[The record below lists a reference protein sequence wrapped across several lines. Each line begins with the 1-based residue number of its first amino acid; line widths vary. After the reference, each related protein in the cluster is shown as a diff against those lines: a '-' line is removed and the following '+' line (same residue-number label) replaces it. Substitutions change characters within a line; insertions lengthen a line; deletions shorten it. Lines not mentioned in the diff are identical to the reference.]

1 MAITLAQAQVNVQDD
16 VDYMVIDELRRYS
29 WLLDQIVFDD
39 VVNPGTG
46 GATLTYGYTRLTTA
60 AAAAFR
66 AINSEYVANQA
77 TRQRFTADL
86 KPLGGSFQ
94 IDRVLADLGP
104 AATNEVNFQLQQ
116 LLIAI
121 KVRFQE
127 ELINGDVAGGSDP
140 NGFDGLSLALAG
152 SSTEFV
158 PNNQSGGKFYADWS
172 PSAITDTASATGTSL
187 ANDALDILD
196 EFLSSIHPSQTGG
209 GMGGPGDV
217 APGTK
222 AILGNT
228 TSITRVRSLARR
240 AAMYNEQKDDLGRTI
255 QTYGDWVLIDIGD
268 TVDGSGP
275 IIPIETR
282 DPDGAGAGG
291 NINFLTDLYAVSFG
305 MDSFHGASVAS
316 AQLVKTWMPPMQLP
330 GAVKTGECEMGPV
343 TMVLKNSKTC
353 GVLRNI
359 KVKNG

>member
-1 MAITLAQAQVNVQDD
+1 MITLAQAQVNVQDD
-16 VDYMVIDELRRYS
+16 VDYLVIDELRRYS
-29 WLLDQIVFDD
+29 WLLDHVVFDD

-46 GATLTYGYTRLTTA
+46 GATLTYGYTRLTAA

-66 AINSEYVANQA
+66 AINDEYAAAQA
-77 TRQRFTADL
+77 TRTRLTADL
-86 KPLGGSFQ
+86 KPLGGAFE
-94 IDRVLADLGP
+94 IDRVIADLGP
-104 AATNEVNFQLQQ
+104 AATNEVSFQLQQ

-121 KVRFQE
+121 KVRFQQ
-127 ELINGDVAGGSDP
+127 ELITGDTASDA
-140 NGFDGLSLALAG
+140 NGFDGLSIALAG
-152 SSTEFV
+152 STTEFI
-158 PNNQSGGKFYADWS
+158 PNSGGTSFADWS
-172 PSAITDTASATGTSL
+172 PSQISTTDL
-187 ANDALDILD
+187 ANDALDVLD
-196 EFLSSIHPSQTGG
+196 EFLASIHPSQTGG

-217 APGTK
+217 PPGTK

-240 AAMYNEQKDDLGRTI
+240 AAMHTAQKDDLGRMI
-255 QTYGDWVLIDIGD
+255 ERYGDWVLIDIGD

-282 DPDGAGAGG
+282 DPDGAGSGVDVTG
-291 NINFLTDLYAVSFG
+291 LTDLYAVSFG

-316 AQLVKTWMPPMQLP
+316 RQLIKTYMPPMQLP

-343 TMVLKNSKTC
+343 AMVLKNSKTC

-359 KVKNG
+359 KVKD